1 MTDLSALIFFR
12 QEDRRMEF
20 NKIVGLDYDD
30 CEYEAGD
37 YEEVPGNAEHTEYG
51 SIFDERVVD
60 RDV

>member
-1 MTDLSALIFFR
+1 MFLVFYVLSFFN
-12 QEDRRMEF
+12 E
-20 NKIVGLDYDD
+20 IVCLDYDD

-37 YEEVPGNAEHTEYG
+37 YEEIPGNAEHAEYG